1 MCSVL
6 RCDSS
11 RRSAQRFKLPEDA
24 EKRLEWVQFVL
35 EVNGQRLKE
44 SCWTEISI
52 CTEHFTE
59 DCFGNTAVP
68 VSPDPSDSSDVDY
81 SQMVQNVDMIREKV
95 AVLPMKRKYVVN
107 ENWLLQLFSSK
118 CPLCGSKVRLEKVT
132 HGILMVVNQQ
142 CLQCD
147 YRKQWKSQVSA
158 RVPAAEVQHPTG
170 GTIEAGSEESDPV
183 DERGES
189 SDQRDIDS
197 DEDWRPTE
205 EHFPANMLHTDSDE
219 DAEEEQINESVFAV
233 KHNHLCTECGK
244 FFSQRWPH
252 TCEHK
257 LKPYSCNI
265 CGKRCVSEVAL
276 ITHNRVHNVN
286 WVHRCKYCHATF
298 KTKVDKISHE
308 QIHIPQEEPYKCPD
322 CSETFATNKERQIH
336 LEDHRGPKQLTCHVC
351 GIEFNTSLSIR
362 RHLVVH
368 SGLKPFKCTVCDR
381 GFNQA
386 SHLKS
391 HMRLHTGEKPFKC
404 QHCDKSFTH
413 NVSLKSHVQRY
424 HTSNAILGRKR
435 GRTKKTVTDSID
447 SQEKGS
453 KRGAELGLEEGLAE
467 YEVVEKERIEMAI
480 KKRSTVCAL
489 HFPKSPTAA
498 TARGSRDRTHISG
511 MCSVLRCDSSRRSA
525 QRFKLPEDA
534 EKRLEWVQFVL
545 EVNGQRLKE
554 SCWTE
559 ISICT
564 EHFTE
569 DCFGNTGPT
578 GAAQLQPGAVPCG
591 EPAVRGESDSCG
603 NIWPRPPSPALP
615 PQQHTASP
623 TGSRT
628 YPHWH
633 FKYPN
638 TSSSDQYESQEP
650 VGTTEVVCD
659 DLETCNSPTSSSTH
673 TLTESPVSSGVS
685 VSGSLDVSDAVTT
698 GCGHKEQMGLNTD
711 LNIEKAALLNIEGKY
726 VVNERCLLQLF
737 HRKCPSCGCEL
748 HMEKVACGALTVFD
762 QQCRRCEY
770 RNEWKSQVN
779 ASVPAAELVPP
790 QPQNAMPTD
799 DNLSSAVFSEIDTFN
814 DEESHPSEEGAE
826 GDEGGVSSDGEWEPT
841 EDFSLTEALT
851 KESEEETEDEGEDI
865 NSPVGLKINELCTDC
880 GKLYNI
886 LKPHTCEHKIK
897 PYACNVC
904 GKRCVN
910 ETSLKTHSKI
920 HNETFEIPCKYCYAP
935 FKTKVDKVK
944 HEQIHEDR
952 KDPYKCPDC
961 PQTFATSKARSVH
974 LSNHRAPREFKC
986 GVCEFEFK
994 DIHHLRR
1001 HSVVH
1006 TGLKPYKCSVCQRDF
1021 NQSSHLKSHMRLH
1034 TGERPYK
1041 CRHCDKGFNHNVS
1054 LKSHV
1059 QRYHTSRSGQKKGKT
1074 SPRLHYLNGDPALRR
1089 EENRDSGEQV
1099 IEKYFFAQLKEDKQE
1114 SVMGPVST
1122 PGHTWECLT
1131 GWSWSQRDNQGG
1143 LHPHI
1148 ARVSEVGGESIPDP
1162 ETSASVASGGRLPP
1176 EKEKLHGPLRP

>member
-1 MCSVL
+1 MSGMCSVL

-59 DCFGNTAVP
+59 DCFGNTGPTGTAQLKPGAVPSLFIKSEPDQPEPDQVGVEPDQVGVEPDQVGVEPGSVVSLQCEQLRTCDSPSFCAEESILSNHTSPIAVP

-81 SQMVQNVDMIREKV
+81 SQMVQNVDMIREKA

-158 RVPAAEVQHPTG
+158 SVPAAEVQHPTG

-453 KRGAELGLEEGLAE
+453 KRGAELGLEEGLAG

-480 KKRSTVCAL
+480 KKRSTGRTTGRPIGRPKRKSAGHLAL
-489 HFPKSPTAA
+489 AGEMQ
-498 TARGSRDRTHISG
+498 GSG
-511 MCSVLRCDSSRRSA
+511 
-525 QRFKLPEDA
+525 
-534 EKRLEWVQFVL
+534 
-545 EVNGQRLKE
+545 
-554 SCWTE
+554 
-559 ISICT
+559 
-564 EHFTE
+564 
-569 DCFGNTGPT
+569 
-578 GAAQLQPGAVPCG
+578 
-591 EPAVRGESDSCG
+591 
-603 NIWPRPPSPALP
+603 
-615 PQQHTASP
+615 
-623 TGSRT
+623 
-628 YPHWH
+628 
-633 FKYPN
+633 
-638 TSSSDQYESQEP
+638 
-650 VGTTEVVCD
+650 
-659 DLETCNSPTSSSTH
+659 SSTETGKSKRRKSKMTQCRDEESED
-673 TLTESPVSSGVS
+673 TLTEGNISFDS
-685 VSGSLDVSDAVTT
+685 
-698 GCGHKEQMGLNTD
+698 KEEED
-711 LNIEKAALLNIEGKY
+711 D
-726 VVNERCLLQLF
+726 ER
-737 HRKCPSCGCEL
+737 S
-748 HMEKVACGALTVFD
+748 EKVKK
-762 QQCRRCEY
+762 
-770 RNEWKSQVN
+770 N
-779 ASVPAAELVPP
+779 
-790 QPQNAMPTD
+790 
-799 DNLSSAVFSEIDTFN
+799 
-814 DEESHPSEEGAE
+814 
-826 GDEGGVSSDGEWEPT
+826 
-841 EDFSLTEALT
+841 
-851 KESEEETEDEGEDI
+851 
-865 NSPVGLKINELCTDC
+865 
-880 GKLYNI
+880 
-886 LKPHTCEHKIK
+886 
-897 PYACNVC
+897 
-904 GKRCVN
+904 
-910 ETSLKTHSKI
+910 
-920 HNETFEIPCKYCYAP
+920 
-935 FKTKVDKVK
+935 
-944 HEQIHEDR
+944 
-952 KDPYKCPDC
+952 
-961 PQTFATSKARSVH
+961 
-974 LSNHRAPREFKC
+974 
-986 GVCEFEFK
+986 
-994 DIHHLRR
+994 LRR
-1001 HSVVH
+1001 GRTKKSDSD
-1006 TGLKPYKCSVCQRDF
+1006 TDF
-1021 NQSSHLKSHMRLH
+1021 
-1034 TGERPYK
+1034 Y
-1041 CRHCDKGFNHNVS
+1041 
-1054 LKSHV
+1054 
-1059 QRYHTSRSGQKKGKT
+1059 
-1074 SPRLHYLNGDPALRR
+1074 
-1089 EENRDSGEQV
+1089 
-1099 IEKYFFAQLKEDKQE
+1099 
-1114 SVMGPVST
+1114 
-1122 PGHTWECLT
+1122 
-1131 GWSWSQRDNQGG
+1131 
-1143 LHPHI
+1143 
-1148 ARVSEVGGESIPDP
+1148 P
-1162 ETSASVASGGRLPP
+1162 EGP
-1176 EKEKLHGPLRP
+1176 EKRSCSSQNSGRSSEKRRRRPRKNQVDED